1 MLAESLYSGVPRYP
15 DIEQMFRLEAY
26 TLSNRGRSLRIVII
40 AKTTG
45 WKPVPI
51 HIIAES
57 LTFRLYFTY
66 IYPTFSLGIA
76 FLNG

>member
-40 AKTTG
+40 AKTAG
-45 WKPVPI
+45 WKSVPK
-51 HIIAES
+51 HIAEC
-57 LTFRLYFTY
+57 LTFRLYFAY
-66 IYPTFSLGIA
+66 ISPTFRLYLPYI
-76 FLNG
+76 